1 MSACPTCQ
9 TLQEQMPSRVL
20 VAVDGVAY
28 VQNVSRENRVRD
40 LQAACNY
47 LLVLIEQE
55 RTKEAQ
61 PHG

>member
-1 MSACPTCQ
+1 
-9 TLQEQMPSRVL
+9 MPSRVL
-20 VAVDGVAY
+20 VSVDGATY
-28 VQNVSRENRVRD
+28 VQNVSRDNRVRD

>member
-1 MSACPTCQ
+1 
-9 TLQEQMPSRVL
+9 MPSRVL
-20 VAVDGVAY
+20 VSVDGVTY
-28 VQNVSRENRVRD
+28 VQNVSRDNRVRD
-40 LQAACNY
+40 LQKACNY

>member
-9 TLQEQMPSRVL
+9 TLHDQMTSRVL
-20 VAVDGVAY
+20 VSVDGVTY
-28 VQNVSRENRVRD
+28 VQNVSRDHRVRD